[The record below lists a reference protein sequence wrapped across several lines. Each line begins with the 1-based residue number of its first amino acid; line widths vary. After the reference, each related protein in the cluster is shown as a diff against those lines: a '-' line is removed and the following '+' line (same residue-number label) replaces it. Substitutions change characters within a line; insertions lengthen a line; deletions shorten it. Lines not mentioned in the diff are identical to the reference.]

1 MKRLITLVSILSLV
15 ACSKEDIIIVATPI
29 SKPTESISI
38 PITQPVQTY
47 QWLSVPS
54 GYASFAQFDF
64 NNDLLDDIVVFQS
77 YDMRIPYTWP
87 GPSFYNNIGGSV
99 VPASIK
105 LDNKRL
111 YASVILTGDF
121 NRDGFTDMFL
131 LTGMDPAGCTGCRDP
146 LAPLYVLTNVQG
158 REFKV
163 DSLNYQGVWNSG
175 ATADI
180 DKDGDLDVIAFSI
193 HHEYGDSIEN
203 KVFIN
208 DGKGNFT
215 TKQSDLNKIEFADNA
230 ELVDM
235 NNDGY
240 PELIVNDIPSWK
252 VSWNPAYPHL
262 NRFRIFWNDKQG
274 NFTESNTTTI
284 PIPDPMYTTQIVAH
298 DLDKDGY
305 KEIVLPLSRS
315 DGGWELQVY
324 KTKDNKTFTE
334 VTKQLVT
341 DNIFNNISKL
351 GHVAVTDLDNNGFL
365 DIFIK
370 DRSKNLRWELN
381 NNLTF
386 SLHQ

>member
-1 MKRLITLVSILSLV
+1 MKRLITLVSIISLV
-15 ACSKEDIIIVATPI
+15 ACSKEDAITIATPI
-29 SKPTESISI
+29 SKPIEVASI
-38 PITQPVQTY
+38 PTTPPIQTY
-47 QWLSVPS
+47 QWLSIPS
-54 GYASFAQFDF
+54 GYASFAQFDL
-64 NNDLLDDIVVFQS
+64 NNDLLEDIVLFYS
-77 YDMRIPYTWP
+77 YDMRVPYTWP
-87 GPSFYNNIGGSV
+87 GPSFYSNIGGSV
-99 VPASIK
+99 VPGSIK

-111 YASVILTGDF
+111 YASTILTGDF

-146 LAPLYVLTNVQG
+146 LAPLYFLTNVQG
-158 REFKV
+158 SEFKV
-163 DSLNYQGVWNSG
+163 DTINYQGVWNSG
-175 ATADI
+175 TTADI

-193 HHEYGDSIEN
+193 HHEYADDIEN

-240 PELIVNDIPSWK
+240 PELIVNDVPSWK

-284 PIPDPMYTTQIVAH
+284 PIPDPMYSTQIVAY

-324 KTKDNKTFTE
+324 KTKDNKTFTD

-351 GHVAVTDLDNNGFL
+351 GHIAITDLDNNGFL

-370 DRSKNLRWELN
+370 DKSKNIRWELN
-381 NNLTF
+381 NNSTF
-386 SLHQ
+386 TLHQ